1 MPLSNLN
8 YNSPVFS
15 AQPPKKWYQ
24 RGWFLAGLVL
34 IIIFLLVA
42 VAFFLKAKSFQK
54 EILNKNTA
62 STQIP
67 VSSSLAP
74 ADFEKLF
81 GAGQPT
87 FGVPTAKVKIA
98 LFGDFGCP
106 ACYLF
111 FPTIRKIMNNYADK
125 IYLVFHDFPGFEFS
139 QSAAEA
145 GRCANA
151 QKKFWPLH
159 DLMFQSQNKLETIN
173 IKKYALQAGLNTAT
187 FNQCLDAGYFKTAVD
202 NDVVLGASL
211 GVTGTPTLFING
223 YKLEG
228 DVSESVLKQIIE
240 IILTS
245 Q

>member
-8 YNSPVFS
+8 YNPSTL
-15 AQPPKKWYQ
+15 PPAPRRKFIRLWKFIAIPIVI
-24 RGWFLAGLVL
+24 GFLISSVN
-34 IIIFLLVA
+34 
-42 VAFFLKAKSFQK
+42 FFLTANRFKK
-54 EILNKNTA
+54 EILNQATE
-62 STQIP
+62 STKTP
-67 VSSSLAP
+67 ATTSLSP
-74 ADFEKLF
+74 ADFAKLF
-81 GAGQPT
+81 RAGQPT
-87 FGVPTAKVKIA
+87 FGMPTAKVQIA

-106 ACYLF
+106 ACYSF
-111 FPTIRKIMNNYADK
+111 FPTIRKIMNSYPDK

-145 GRCANA
+145 GRCANQ

-159 DLMFQSQNKLETIN
+159 DLMFQSQNKLETVN

-187 FNQCLDAGYFKTAVD
+187 FNQCFDSGRFKTAVD
-202 NDVVLGASL
+202 NDVILGASL

-228 DVSESVLKQIIE
+228 DISENVLRQAIE

>member
-8 YNSPVFS
+8 YNSS
-15 AQPPKKWYQ
+15 DLPPGLRDKFIRLWKFIAIPIVI
-24 RGWFLAGLVL
+24 GFLVSS
-34 IIIFLLVA
+34 VK
-42 VAFFLKAKSFQK
+42 FFLTANQFKK
-54 EILNKNTA
+54 EILNQASKSIQTQTNT
-62 STQIP
+62 
-67 VSSSLAP
+67 SLAP

-81 GAGQPT
+81 GAGQPA

-98 LFGDFGCP
+98 LFGDFSCP

-125 IYLVFHDFPGFEFS
+125 IYLVFHDFPGFDFS

-187 FNQCLDAGYFKTAVD
+187 FNQCLDSGRFKTAVD
-202 NDVVLGASL
+202 NDVILGASL

-228 DVSESVLKQIIE
+228 DISENILRQAIE